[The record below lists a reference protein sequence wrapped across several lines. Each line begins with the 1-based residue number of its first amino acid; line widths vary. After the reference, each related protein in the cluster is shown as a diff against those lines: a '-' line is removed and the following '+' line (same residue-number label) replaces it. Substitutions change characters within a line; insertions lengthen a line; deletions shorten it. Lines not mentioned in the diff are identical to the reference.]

1 MAGSSADFRLSTLRE
16 SIIEHLFVGQVLR
29 SLWLRGPI
37 VAEVMK
43 PQVDANGYDIAIE
56 CWGVLRHVQ
65 LKSSIRSA
73 RTARQKLHVDLQA
86 KPSGCVVW
94 VQFDPET
101 LELGPFL
108 FFGSEPGHPLPSLEE
123 FPVARHTKAN
133 ADGHKAERPEI
144 RVVPKG
150 KFLKLDSIEA
160 VVHALFGEVQS
171 SK

>member
-43 PQVDANGYDIAIE
+43 PQVDANGYDIVIE

-171 SK
+171 AK